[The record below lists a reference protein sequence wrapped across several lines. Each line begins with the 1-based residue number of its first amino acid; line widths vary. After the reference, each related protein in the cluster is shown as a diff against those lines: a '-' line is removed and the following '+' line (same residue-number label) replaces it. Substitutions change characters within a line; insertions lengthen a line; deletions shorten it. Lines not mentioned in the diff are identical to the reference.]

1 MSVLLI
7 GNGGELAALVA
18 DRMLAQGDE
27 VRAIATEG
35 DLETLAS
42 RGVHIARGP
51 FFDADLVERAAQNV
65 RTIVLFGTTEEVATD
80 VIEGARAARV
90 DRIVQCST
98 MIPGSIRKA
107 LRASGLEYVVLQ
119 MPRKGRFR
127 KGVPDDAIAEAI
139 DAADDLDGRLR
150 LELDLNERDSWETL
164 KVEVPLRA

>member
-1 MSVLLI
+1 VSVLLV

-27 VRAIATEG
+27 VRAVATEG

-42 RGVHIARGP
+42 KGVHIARGP

-65 RTIVLFGTTEEVATD
+65 RTVVLFDTTGEVARDT
-80 VIEGARAARV
+80 IEGARAARV

-98 MIPGSIRKA
+98 SVSEPVRVA
-107 LRASGLEYVVLQ
+107 LRDSGLEYVVLQ

-127 KGVPDDAIAEAI
+127 KGVPDDAVAEVI
-139 DAADDLDGRLR
+139 DAADDMGGRLR
-150 LELDLNERDSWETL
+150 LELDLNERDAWEML
-164 KVEVPLRA
+164 KVEPPLRA